1 MAERYLLPEDVSA
14 EHAKQVLDF
23 LNQAA
28 SAQVIAEAVEFPHEL
43 DVGVRVGQRI
53 ITRRNELNGFRTLD
67 QLYAVPYVGPERFTE
82 IVVSL
87 SGARPPRGDSGVAQ
101 SELDELRRSVD
112 AIRSLLHPT
121 IQARLWSLQPTI
133 WLGQSATVLVQL
145 NDAGGR
151 ALVDQPITVA
161 TSWGELTATN
171 NLQIISNNVVVAR
184 TSDAGLVELR
194 LRVRFQAPLSNA
206 QRLALE
212 LAAADLPLKA
222 PWPTAAGAQLSDLV
236 ERYRAPGSDDL
247 REAIDA
253 AFREYG
259 ASVELAQ
266 HRGQA
271 LAQWPLLP
279 VSVVCFVHDEDD
291 ERGHRHLALATHT
304 VTVRN
309 WLPAFLATFEHDVA
323 GDKGLD
329 RELRRA
335 PRDQADSKVFLN
347 DVFISVQSFLNT
359 ERGELGQ
366 SIRTRAAQ
374 DQMQQFLQSDVT
386 GLPAEAQIAAATG
399 VHEASR
405 TIGEGGLTLF
415 KAVDSTRRNTI
426 ATFDLSTGLLA
437 TRLGALETT
446 AVTTQQFDA
455 LRTEIL
461 GQIQVDLTAGMLD
474 LQAAFDTQIQQVA
487 NTQLQL
493 SQQITQLE
501 ASQTLLS
508 QQVSLKADVS
518 TVNALAA
525 SNTTLRRDLDA
536 VSATT
541 TSLRTDVNSLSTS
554 VTGLNTRITRDL
566 TTLGTRVDGIDTRLG
581 RR

>member
-1 MAERYLLPEDVSA
+1 
-14 EHAKQVLDF
+14 
-23 LNQAA
+23 
-28 SAQVIAEAVEFPHEL
+28 
-43 DVGVRVGQRI
+43 
-53 ITRRNELNGFRTLD
+53 
-67 QLYAVPYVGPERFTE
+67 
-82 IVVSL
+82 
-87 SGARPPRGDSGVAQ
+87 
-101 SELDELRRSVD
+101 
-112 AIRSLLHPT
+112 
-121 IQARLWSLQPTI
+121 LQ
-133 WLGQSATVLVQL
+133 
-145 NDAGGR
+145 
-151 ALVDQPITVA
+151 
-161 TSWGELTATN
+161 
-171 NLQIISNNVVVAR
+171 
-184 TSDAGLVELR
+184 
-194 LRVRFQAPLSNA
+194 
-206 QRLALE
+206 
-212 LAAADLPLKA
+212 A

-236 ERYRAPGSDDL
+236 ARYRAPGSDDL

-493 SQQITQLE
+493 SQQVSGLV
-501 ASQTLLS
+501 ASQTQLS
-508 QQVSLKADVS
+508 QQVSGITASQTQLSQQVSGIAASQTQLSQQLTLKADVS

-541 TSLRTDVNSLSTS
+541 TGLRTDVNSLSTS